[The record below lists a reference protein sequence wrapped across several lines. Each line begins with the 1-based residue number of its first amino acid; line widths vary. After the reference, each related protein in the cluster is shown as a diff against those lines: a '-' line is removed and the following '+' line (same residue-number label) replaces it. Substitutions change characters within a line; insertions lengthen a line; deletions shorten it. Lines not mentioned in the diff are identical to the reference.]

1 SFPPPPPQI
10 ADDAE
15 IDLHQLIRTITDR
28 KRTLLGITVA
38 LALLGALIGW
48 TISAYTSVGYFQLG
62 ISVPDFRKLQSTVA
76 APGHW
81 DNFLKT
87 YATKTKP
94 EADLTEIGPLLSQ
107 EKSADQMIQPI
118 YPFSKNDLKN
128 LAKVPDIANGTDI
141 VGIKISARGATAS
154 DAQTKVIALGNF
166 LRDSAILLDFKT
178 SARTKYAQ
186 HLADQQINENKTI
199 DTKYQLTQL
208 DVRKSDMQKILHT
221 YPDSTNSDRRQLVS
235 VSGDSARYLSPVTQL
250 VAIESTI
257 DEQKQ
262 KLPAIEREERINTIN
277 VHYYEKVLAY
287 LSKSTSGTAFL
298 HDLPKIRD
306 ELHLNL
312 DDPVEKLAFN
322 QISIDALKAN
332 ATYFEQAR
340 FIAQPTKPS
349 APSPGVFKAGLLGL
363 LLGLFVGC
371 GYILLA
377 AAFKN
382 SSIIKE

>member
-1 SFPPPPPQI
+1 M
-10 ADDAE
+10 
-15 IDLHQLIRTITDR
+15 
-28 KRTLLGITVA
+28 A
-38 LALLGALIGW
+38 LTLLGALIGW
-48 TISAYTSVGYFQLG
+48 TISSYTSVGYFQLG

-81 DNFLKT
+81 DSFLKT
-87 YATKTKP
+87 YQAKSKTTL
-94 EADLTEIGPLLSQ
+94 DLAEIGALLTQ

-128 LAKVPDIANGTDI
+128 LARIPDTADSTDI
-141 VGIKISARGATAS
+141 LGIKISAHGASAN
-154 DAQTKVIALGNF
+154 DAQAKVIALGNF

-178 SARTKYAQ
+178 SARTQYAQ
-186 HLADQQINENKTI
+186 HLGQQQTNENKTI

-208 DVRKSDMQKILHT
+208 EVRKADMQKILHA
-221 YPDSTNSDRRQLVS
+221 YPDSTASDRRQLVS
-235 VSGDSARYLSPVTQL
+235 VSEDSSRYLSPVTQL

-257 DEQKQ
+257 AEQRQ
-262 KLPAIEREERINTIN
+262 KLPTIQREQRINAIN
-277 VHYYEKVLAY
+277 VRYYEKVLAY

-298 HDLPKIRD
+298 HELPVIRD

-312 DDPVEKLAFN
+312 DDPVEKLVFN
-322 QISIDALKAN
+322 QISIDNLKAN

-349 APSPGVFKAGLLGL
+349 AASPGVLKAALLGL
-363 LLGLFVGC
+363 LLGLFFGG

-377 AAFKN
+377 AAFHGLPGAQRPAYPPYPP
-382 SSIIKE
+382 SQPLAT